1 MNDTE
6 RRRELADFLRTRRAR
21 LSPARAGLGEKS
33 RRRTP
38 GLRREEVAELAD
50 IGIAWYT
57 WLEQG
62 RDIQA
67 SADVLERVAGAL
79 QLNTDERLALFLLAR
94 QHPPL
99 APLTETAVTPALQRF
114 LECQS
119 PNPAYITNRR
129 WDLVAWNKQA
139 SLILGEIE
147 AHPQEQRNI
156 VWLIFTDPW
165 PRHVLAEWESVAQR
179 VLALFRLDSAR
190 HPGES
195 GGLIDRLQAASPEF
209 RQWWSRHDVTGSP
222 HSRKELNHP
231 HLGRLVFEPMVFHP
245 QEVPSLRVSVYS
257 PISERGLNEGEPN
270 ERKPKDNSNPA
281 S

>member
-6 RRRELADFLRTRRAR
+6 RRRELADFLRTRRTR
-21 LSPARAGLGEKS
+21 LSPACAGLSEKS

-62 RDIQA
+62 RDIRA
-67 SADVLERVAGAL
+67 SADALERVAGAL

-99 APLTETAVTPALQRF
+99 APLTENAVTPALQRF
-114 LECQS
+114 LDCQS
-119 PNPAYITNRR
+119 PNPAYTTNRR

-139 SLILGEIE
+139 SLILGDVE
-147 AHPQEQRNI
+147 AYPQEQRNI

-165 PRHVLAEWESVAQR
+165 PRRVLVDWESVAQR
-179 VLALFRLDSAR
+179 VLALFRLDFAR
-190 HPGES
+190 HPGDP
-195 GGLIDRLQAASPEF
+195 GCLIDRLQEASPEF
-209 RQWWSRHDVTGSP
+209 RQWWPRHDVIGSP
-222 HSRKELNHP
+222 HSRKALNHP
-231 HLGRLVFEPMVFHP
+231 DLGRLVFEPMVFHP
-245 QEVPSLRVSVYS
+245 QEAPSLRVSVYS
-257 PISERGLNEGEPN
+257 PISERGLNEGVLN
-270 ERKPKDNSNPA
+270 KR
-281 S
+281 